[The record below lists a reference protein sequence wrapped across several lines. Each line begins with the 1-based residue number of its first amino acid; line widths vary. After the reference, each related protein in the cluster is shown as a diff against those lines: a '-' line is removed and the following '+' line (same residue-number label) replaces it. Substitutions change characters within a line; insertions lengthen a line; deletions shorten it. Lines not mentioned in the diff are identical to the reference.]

1 MPKVATLN
9 ISHVVKKNDAI
20 IQYLTM
26 LNTWKL
32 FPLCCK
38 ALDPSFFP
46 DMINHRELHHVQR
59 NLPFPSYSWY
69 LHIQNSFTNVPLFA
83 TIKIKG

>member
-1 MPKVATLN
+1 
-9 ISHVVKKNDAI
+9 
-20 IQYLTM
+20 
-26 LNTWKL
+26 
-32 FPLCCK
+32 
-38 ALDPSFFP
+38 
-46 DMINHRELHHVQR
+46 MINHRELHHVQR